1 MQKMKKYTLALFF
14 ILFLFPFLKIDAQ
27 NFSSLRQHAFSKTF
41 VFTGEGGLTL
51 GLTDYKK
58 NSTGFSS
65 RLSGEYFFPTSTVH
79 SFGLGLRLGYL
90 SITGEDDRG
99 VISTKDNPN
108 QPIPPSFNT
117 KAYSLGLGV
126 IYLISIDDIFFPQAS
141 FGFSNLWFDPKD
153 NEGNPAYGNERG
165 LYSKST
171 QVFNLDLGFRIL
183 PVDKLS
189 LNISAGINVSLSDY
203 LDDVAAAGKND
214 SYLTFMFGISY
225 SPFSSADPDNDGIK
239 GKDDLCPDQPE
250 DFDGFQDDDG
260 CPDPD
265 NDGDGVL
272 DQFDKCPNEP
282 EDKDGFQDDDG
293 CPDPDND
300 NDGIEDAF
308 DKCPNEA
315 EDFDGFAD
323 RDGCP
328 DYDNDGDGIPD
339 SIDACPNEPETL
351 NGIND
356 DDGCPDSVAAE
367 LPDKFNLSADEIF
380 NQNSSQIKFEAKN
393 ILDNIVAI
401 LRNHPDLNWR
411 IEGHMDTQGSENYM
425 RTLSFERA
433 KAVLEYFS
441 TFGGLDKSK
450 FEIFGMGDKFPIG
463 NNNTEN
469 GRKQNRRI
477 EIIKIQ

>member
-1 MQKMKKYTLALFF
+1 MQKMKKFTTVLFLIF
-14 ILFLFPFLKIDAQ
+14 ILSPFLKIEAQ
-27 NFSSLRQHAFSKTF
+27 KVSNFRQHAFSRAF
-41 VFTGEGGLTL
+41 VFTGEGGITL

-65 RLSGEYFFPTSTVH
+65 RLSGEYFFPTSSAH
-79 SFGLGLRLGYL
+79 CFGIGLRLGYL
-90 SITGEDDRG
+90 SITGKDDRG
-99 VISTKDNPN
+99 VIATKDNPN
-108 QPIPPSFNT
+108 QPIPPSFET
-117 KAYSLGLGV
+117 KSFSVGIGV
-126 IYLISIDDIFFPQAS
+126 SYLISVGDVFFPQAS

-153 NEGNPAYGNERG
+153 NNGNPAFGNSTD

-171 QVFNLDLGFRIL
+171 QVFNLDLGFRVLAI
-183 PVDKLS
+183 DKLS
-189 LNISAGINVSLSDY
+189 FNASAGMNVSLSDY

-225 SPFSSADPDNDGIK
+225 SPFSTADPDNDGLK
-239 GKDDLCPDQPE
+239 GNEDLCPDEPE

-265 NDGDGVL
+265 NDGDGIL
-272 DQFDKCPNEP
+272 DELDKCPNQP

-300 NDGIEDAF
+300 NDGIEDEF
-308 DKCPNEA
+308 DKCPDVA

-339 SIDACPNEPETL
+339 SVDNCPNVPETL

-356 DDGCPDSVAAE
+356 DDGCPDSVTTE
-367 LPDKFNLSADEIF
+367 LPNKFILSADEIF
-380 NQNSSQIKFEAKN
+380 NKNSAQIKFESKG
-393 ILDNIVAI
+393 ILDNVTSII
-401 LRNHPDLNWR
+401 KKHPGVVWR

-441 TFGGLDKSK
+441 EFGGLNKAD
-450 FEIFGMGDKFPIG
+450 FEIFGMGDKFPVG
-463 NNNTEN
+463 NNNTEA

-477 EIIKIQ
+477 EIIKVE